1 MSLVNLSQ
9 LVNLCDGSD
18 CNQMF
23 LQNLAK
29 MPIGVPVAKHMG
41 VPATLSAKMP
51 IGVPVAKHMGV
62 PATLSA
68 KIPIGVPRAN
78 HMGVPAKLSAKIPIG
93 VPRANHMGVPAK
105 LTANMPSAAHMG
117 IPVAHHA
124 KPVVHHVAA
133 PVVHHA
139 MPVVHHAAPKV
150 EVKSMVDWCYKNDSD
165 KARTIC
171 PQHAALKA
179 AGHKAVVMPVHDFA
193 SAMPAMDLT
202 HDDFHTQ
209 NIDVN
214 QIDSAGNVDIG
225 LMNLLAKVDPKH
237 VEIKSMVD
245 WCYKNDSAKAKKIC
259 PHHAAMKAAGKKVAV
274 VAPEMAMPALDLT
287 HDVFH
292 TQNIDVNQIDSAG
305 NVDIK
310 IMMI

>member
-1 MSLVNLSQ
+1 MAKHIASAEAHINAYAANPETVSMPTPVGMEASTILSLMNL
-9 LVNLCDGSD
+9 
-18 CNQMF
+18 
-23 LQNLAK
+23 LAK
-29 MPIGVPVAKHMG
+29 MKVDPKH
-41 VPATLSAKMP
+41 
-51 IGVPVAKHMGV
+51 
-62 PATLSA
+62 
-68 KIPIGVPRAN
+68 
-78 HMGVPAKLSAKIPIG
+78 
-93 VPRANHMGVPAK
+93 
-105 LTANMPSAAHMG
+105 
-117 IPVAHHA
+117 
-124 KPVVHHVAA
+124 
-133 PVVHHA
+133 
-139 MPVVHHAAPKV
+139 V
-150 EVKSMVDWCYKNDSD
+150 EVKSMVDWCYMNDSD

-179 AGHKAVVMPVHDFA
+179 AGHKAVVMPVHHA
-193 SAMPAMDLT
+193 APAPAAPVLA
-202 HDDFHTQ
+202 HDVFHTH